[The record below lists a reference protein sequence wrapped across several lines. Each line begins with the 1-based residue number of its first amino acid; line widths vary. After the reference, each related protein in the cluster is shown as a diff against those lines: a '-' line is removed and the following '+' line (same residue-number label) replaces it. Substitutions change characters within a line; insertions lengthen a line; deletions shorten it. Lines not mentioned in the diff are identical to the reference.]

1 MNFWDYSVW
10 EFLLQI
16 GFLLIIM
23 LVANTLRRKIPFLRK
38 SLLPTAV
45 IGGFL
50 ALAIKSAGV
59 FESGFIN
66 NDIMEIITYHTL
78 ALGFISITLKTSKE
92 KITKEQNVDI
102 FNSGIITVATYLLQ
116 AVIGLG
122 LTLLLSYTLFPNL
135 FKASGLLLPL
145 GFGQGSGQAYNFGN
159 IYEGYG
165 FTEGASFGLSI
176 AAVGFIFA
184 CVGGVI
190 YLNIMRKK
198 GKIQNIKSATQHY
211 VSEEIESPNE
221 IPLTE
226 AVDKFSIQVAFVC
239 LVYVLTYLFMKG
251 VTYIIEL
258 GVLGDFG
265 YKTLKPLIWGFNFV
279 FGTLFAIIVKLILKK
294 LQKRGL
300 MKRVYINNFMLNRIG
315 GFMFDLMIIAGIC
328 AIDIKQLST
337 LWIPLTILSF
347 AGGFSTFYYLRYLCN
362 KLFPKYPIQAFMSLY
377 GMLTGTTST
386 GMVLLRE
393 IDPNFETPAASNLVL
408 QSFYA
413 ILFGFPMMLLLG
425 YAPLGTKETW
435 ITFGAVI
442 LFFVIMN
449 ILLFRKY
456 IFKGKNN
463 QS

>member
-102 FNSGIITVATYLLQ
+102 FNSGIITVGTYLLQ

>member
-102 FNSGIITVATYLLQ
+102 FNSGIITVGTYLLQ

-315 GFMFDLMIIAGIC
+315 G
-328 AIDIKQLST
+328 
-337 LWIPLTILSF
+337 
-347 AGGFSTFYYLRYLCN
+347 LC
-362 KLFPKYPIQAFMSLY
+362 LI
-377 GMLTGTTST
+377 
-386 GMVLLRE
+386 
-393 IDPNFETPAASNLVL
+393 
-408 QSFYA
+408 
-413 ILFGFPMMLLLG
+413 
-425 YAPLGTKETW
+425 
-435 ITFGAVI
+435 
-442 LFFVIMN
+442 
-449 ILLFRKY
+449 
-456 IFKGKNN
+456 
-463 QS
+463 